1 MCLAGTESHADPADV
16 PIKSWLSTQSEQQI
30 GRTRIPEELST
41 RNRGPSGPRQGRTW
55 DAPTKGAQSHP
66 GKNGSRV

>member
-16 PIKSWLSTQSEQQI
+16 PIKSWLSTQSEQQWAEQESQRSSPL
-30 GRTRIPEELST
+30 GTVGLR
-41 RNRGPSGPRQGRTW
+41 PRQGRTW

-66 GKNGSRV
+66 GKNSRV